1 MSRGIHSRGY
11 LPHWDFSKSHQAI
24 TFRLADSVP
33 SSAIAKWR
41 DGLTPETQET
51 EEQARLHRLIAKYE
65 DAGHGDCILRLPEC
79 AELVQKSLLDG
90 HETSYDLLAW
100 VVMPN
105 HVHVLIRLNEG
116 ASLSKIVQIWK
127 GGTSLKINRLLE
139 RKGTV
144 WEADY
149 YDRYIRDQ
157 EHLNNAVAYIHDN
170 PVMAGLCKEP
180 SKWPFSSAG
189 TGWQTE
195 RGL

>member
-1 MSRGIHSRGY
+1 
-11 LPHWDFSKSHQAI
+11 
-24 TFRLADSVP
+24 
-33 SSAIAKWR
+33 
-41 DGLTPETQET
+41 
-51 EEQARLHRLIAKYE
+51 
-65 DAGHGDCILRLPEC
+65 
-79 AELVQKSLLDG
+79 
-90 HETSYDLLAW
+90 
-100 VVMPN
+100 MPN